1 MPALSS
7 VKGRFLAQ
15 NGPFIKG
22 VIMKFVT
29 RKVFVL
35 LAMILMALSTG
46 AQAQNETALIQSR
59 AEIREAAADALSTLY
74 EYQPAARLAVE
85 HAAGYAVFSTFG
97 IKLFFAG
104 GQQGKGLVVNNRTHR
119 QTFMKMVGVQAGL
132 GFGVAKTRLIFIFET
147 SSALQN
153 FISQGWEFGASGS
166 LSAAAESQ
174 GGIFTG
180 SVSVSPGIYV
190 YQITDTGLAAQI
202 TATGTKFYKDD
213 ALN

>member
-7 VKGRFLAQ
+7 VRGRFLAQ
-15 NGPFIKG
+15 NRSFIKG
-22 VIMKFVT
+22 AIMKFVT

-35 LAMILMALSTG
+35 LAMMLMALSTG
-46 AQAQNETALIQSR
+46 AQAQSETALIQSR

-104 GQQGKGLVVNNRTHR
+104 GQQGKGVVVNNRTHR

-153 FISQGWEFGASGS
+153 FINQGWEFGAAGS
-166 LSAAAESQ
+166 LSAAADSQ

-180 SVSVSPGIYV
+180 AVSVSPGIYV

>member
-7 VKGRFLAQ
+7 VRGRFLAQ
-15 NGPFIKG
+15 NRSFIKG
-22 VIMKFVT
+22 AIMKFVT

-35 LAMILMALSTG
+35 LAMMLMALSTG
-46 AQAQNETALIQSR
+46 AQAQSETALIQSR

-74 EYQPAARLAVE
+74 EYQPAARSAVE

-104 GQQGKGLVVNNRTHR
+104 GQQGKGVVVNNRTHR

-153 FISQGWEFGASGS
+153 FINQGWEFGASGS

-180 SVSVSPGIYV
+180 SVSVSPGIHV